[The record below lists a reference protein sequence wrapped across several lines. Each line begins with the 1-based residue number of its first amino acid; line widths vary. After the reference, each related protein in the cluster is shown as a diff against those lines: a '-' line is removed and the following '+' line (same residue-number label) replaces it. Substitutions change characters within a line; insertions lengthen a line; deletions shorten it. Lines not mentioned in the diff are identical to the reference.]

1 MKYLGQFNWESCL
14 FICLILLAMKYLISS
29 SQKLHEFVVYEIP
42 LFVANE
48 MRFRKVNLF
57 IVIEL
62 ESGKTKVKIQEY
74 HNSLT
79 NDFLLHLS
87 SP

>member
-1 MKYLGQFNWESCL
+1 
-14 FICLILLAMKYLISS
+14 MKYLISS

-42 LFVANE
+42 LFVVNE

-79 NDFLLHLS
+79 MTFYYTFLALNVLIQKS
-87 SP
+87 GIMTWVMIKEN